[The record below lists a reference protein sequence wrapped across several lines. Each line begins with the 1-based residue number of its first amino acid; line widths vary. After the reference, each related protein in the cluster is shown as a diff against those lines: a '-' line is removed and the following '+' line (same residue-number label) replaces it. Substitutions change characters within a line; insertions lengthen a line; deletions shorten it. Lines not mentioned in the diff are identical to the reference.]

1 VKGGRGDGGALRK
14 GSGGIMF
21 NVIAGPFPCREV
33 PGLEIEVA
41 VCK

>member
-1 VKGGRGDGGALRK
+1 
-14 GSGGIMF
+14 MF
-21 NVIAGPFPCREV
+21 HVIAGPFPCREV